1 MDYTGSIRL
10 LTESLGM
17 VRSRHYYG
25 RSDRDR
31 IIQKWEKEIGVER
44 FKKCFIQ
51 ICPNAKEITE
61 EELLK
66 KIKRTVKKGIPCHPL
81 KLKIFTFE
89 TSKQYKK
96 KNLS

>member
-1 MDYTGSIRL
+1 MDYTGSVRL
-10 LTESLGM
+10 LTESFGM

-31 IIQKWEKEIGVER
+31 IIKKWEKEVGVNR
-44 FKKCFIQ
+44 FQKCVIQ
-51 ICPNAKEITE
+51 ICPDIKEITD

-66 KIKRTVKKGIPCHPL
+66 KIKRTIKRGIPCQQL
-81 KLKIFTFE
+81 KLKTFTFE

-96 KNLS
+96 KKLN